1 MIPFHSIT
9 PPHDFIPFHSIKLIK
24 ENTLYYN
31 TTVHSIPFYSMSTI
45 DSIAFPDHFRAEVRK
60 RLQAILN
67 DDSTGDTE
75 LQATAATNIE
85 KGIFNWTIQHASKNN
100 IVKKWSNPF
109 FITLY
114 VDRLRSVYINLKK
127 PDVSSAVTSGNI
139 KPQELAF
146 MSHQEICPDKW
157 KKLIEDKKVRDKQK
171 YEPNIEAS
179 TDNFTC
185 NKCKSKKCTYYQL
198 QTRSADEP
206 MTTFVT
212 CLECGKRWKC

>member
-1 MIPFHSIT
+1 
-9 PPHDFIPFHSIKLIK
+9 
-24 ENTLYYN
+24 
-31 TTVHSIPFYSMSTI
+31 MSKI
-45 DSIAFPDHFRAEVRK
+45 EAIAYPDQFRAEIRK
-60 RLQAILN
+60 RIIGILVN
-67 DDSTGDTE
+67 HESQHAVNGPAPSCDDIDTIS
-75 LQATAATNIE
+75 TNIE

-100 IVKKWSNPF
+100 IVKKWSNTF
-109 FITLY
+109 FVTLY
-114 VDRLRSVYINLKK
+114 IDRLRSVYINLKK
-127 PDVSSAVTSGNI
+127 PDVSSAVMSGNI
-139 KPQELAF
+139 KSQEIAF
-146 MSHQEICPDKW
+146 MSHQEICPEKW
-157 KKLIEDKKVRDKQK
+157 KKLIEDKKIRDKQK

>member
-1 MIPFHSIT
+1 MSSIE
-9 PPHDFIPFHSIKLIK
+9 SIAYPDQFRNEVKNRIHGL
-24 ENTLYYN
+24 L
-31 TTVHSIPFYSMSTI
+31 TTIHHHEDGGVGHESSSCGGGGGAAGSAETI
-45 DSIAFPDHFRAEVRK
+45 DSI
-60 RLQAILN
+60 
-67 DDSTGDTE
+67 S
-75 LQATAATNIE
+75 TNIE
-85 KGIFNWTIQHASKNN
+85 KGIFNWAVQHASKNN

-109 FITLY
+109 FVRLY
-114 VDRLRSVYINLKK
+114 IDHLRSVYINLKK
-127 PDVSSAVTSGNI
+127 PDVSSAVISGNI
-139 KPQELAF
+139 QSQKIAF
-146 MSHQEICPDKW
+146 MTHQEICPDKW
-157 KKLIEDKKVRDKQK
+157 KQLVEDKKVRDKQK

>member
-1 MIPFHSIT
+1 
-9 PPHDFIPFHSIKLIK
+9 
-24 ENTLYYN
+24 
-31 TTVHSIPFYSMSTI
+31 MSAI
-45 DSIAFPDHFRAEVRK
+45 DAIAYPEQFRNEVRK
-60 RLQAILN
+60 RLATIVLPAAAI
-67 DDSTGDTE
+67 D
-75 LQATAATNIE
+75 ATAAGEPEQNIPTNIE
-85 KGIFNWTIQHASKNN
+85 KGVYNWAIQQAAKQN

-109 FITLY
+109 FVTLY
-114 VDRLRSVYINLKK
+114 IDRLRSVYINLKK
-127 PDVSSAVTSGNI
+127 PSVAEMVGQQTIPAKDF
-139 KPQELAF
+139 AF
-146 MSHQEICPDKW
+146 MTHQEICPEKW
-157 KKLIEDKKVRDKQK
+157 KQLIEDKKVRDKQK

>member
-1 MIPFHSIT
+1 MSAI
-9 PPHDFIPFHSIKLIK
+9 
-24 ENTLYYN
+24 E
-31 TTVHSIPFYSMSTI
+31 SIPY
-45 DSIAFPDHFRAEVRK
+45 PDHFRQEIRK
-60 RLQAILN
+60 RIDTILRSSRSSAS
-67 DDSTGDTE
+67 DEEDTPIE
-75 LQATAATNIE
+75 DTLSINIE

-109 FITLY
+109 FVTLY
-114 VDRLRSVYINLKK
+114 IDRLRSVYINLKK
-127 PDVSSAVTSGNI
+127 PEISNAVWTG
-139 KPQELAF
+139 KMKAQEFAF
-146 MSHQEICPDKW
+146 MTHQEIYPEKW
-157 KKLIEDKKVRDKQK
+157 KQLIEDKKVRDKQK

>member
-1 MIPFHSIT
+1 MTNDRVGPV
-9 PPHDFIPFHSIKLIK
+9 KLIK
-24 ENTLYYN
+24 EIYMYSINTAS
-31 TTVHSIPFYSMSTI
+31 HSRMSSIPTI
-45 DSIAFPDHFRAEVRK
+45 AYPDHFRAEVRK
-60 RLQAILN
+60 RIDAILLAS
-67 DDSTGDTE
+67 STETE
-75 LQATAATNIE
+75 TGTGTETVATNIE
-85 KGIFNWTIQHASKNN
+85 KGIFNWAIQNATKNN

-114 VDRLRSVYINLKK
+114 IDRLRSIYINLKK
-127 PDVSSAVTSGNI
+127 PEVSGAVISGKI
-139 KPQELAF
+139 KAPELAF
-146 MSHQEICPDKW
+146 MTHQEICPDKW
-157 KKLIEDKKVRDKQK
+157 KQLIEDKKVRDKQK

>member
-1 MIPFHSIT
+1 
-9 PPHDFIPFHSIKLIK
+9 
-24 ENTLYYN
+24 
-31 TTVHSIPFYSMSTI
+31 MSNIETI
-45 DSIAFPDHFRAEVRK
+45 AYPDQFRAEIRK
-60 RLQAILN
+60 RIAALLN
-67 DDSTGDTE
+67 THGGGVGDGDGDIET
-75 LQATAATNIE
+75 LSTNIE

-100 IVKKWSNPF
+100 IVKKWSNTF
-109 FITLY
+109 FVTLY
-114 VDRLRSVYINLKK
+114 IDRLRSVYINLKK
-127 PDVSSAVTSGNI
+127 PDVASAVLSANI
-139 KPQELAF
+139 KSQEIAF
-146 MSHQEICPDKW
+146 MTHQEICPEKW
-157 KKLIEDKKVRDKQK
+157 KKLIDDKKIRDKQK

>member
-1 MIPFHSIT
+1 MSSIET
-9 PPHDFIPFHSIKLIK
+9 IAYPDQFRNEIRKRIIFLLQIHNGNGNGNNSGCS
-24 ENTLYYN
+24 
-31 TTVHSIPFYSMSTI
+31 TTVAADI
-45 DSIAFPDHFRAEVRK
+45 D
-60 RLQAILN
+60 AI
-67 DDSTGDTE
+67 S
-75 LQATAATNIE
+75 TNIE
-85 KGIFNWTIQHASKNN
+85 KGIFNWAIQHASKNN

-109 FITLY
+109 FVTLY
-114 VDRLRSVYINLKK
+114 IDHLRSVYINLKK
-127 PDVSSAVTSGNI
+127 PDVSSAVLSGNI
-139 KPQELAF
+139 KSQEIAF
-146 MSHQEICPDKW
+146 MTHQEICPEKW
-157 KKLIEDKKVRDKQK
+157 KQLIEDKKVRDKQK

>member
-1 MIPFHSIT
+1 
-9 PPHDFIPFHSIKLIK
+9 
-24 ENTLYYN
+24 
-31 TTVHSIPFYSMSTI
+31 MSNIETI
-45 DSIAFPDHFRAEVRK
+45 AYPDQFRSEIRK
-60 RLQAILN
+60 RIASLLKTHGDAGG
-67 DDSTGDTE
+67 DDGGGDIET
-75 LQATAATNIE
+75 LSTNIE

-100 IVKKWSNPF
+100 IVKKWSNTF
-109 FITLY
+109 FVTLY
-114 VDRLRSVYINLKK
+114 IDRLRSVYINLKK
-127 PDVSSAVTSGNI
+127 PDVACAVLSANI
-139 KPQELAF
+139 KSQEIAF
-146 MSHQEICPDKW
+146 MTHQEICPDKW
-157 KKLIEDKKVRDKQK
+157 KKLIDDKKIRDKQK

>member
-1 MIPFHSIT
+1 MSSVESIAYPDQFRNEVKT
-9 PPHDFIPFHSIKLIK
+9 RIQGL
-24 ENTLYYN
+24 L
-31 TTVHSIPFYSMSTI
+31 TVIHHLRDGGVGHESSSCGGGGAASPAETI
-45 DSIAFPDHFRAEVRK
+45 DTIS
-60 RLQAILN
+60 
-67 DDSTGDTE
+67 
-75 LQATAATNIE
+75 TNIE
-85 KGIFNWTIQHASKNN
+85 KGIFNWAVQHASKNN

-109 FITLY
+109 FVRLY
-114 VDRLRSVYINLKK
+114 IDHLRSVYINLKK
-127 PDVSSAVTSGNI
+127 PDVSSAVISGNI
-139 KPQELAF
+139 QSQKIAF
-146 MSHQEICPDKW
+146 MTHQEICPDKW
-157 KKLIEDKKVRDKQK
+157 KQLVEDKKVRDKQK

>member
-1 MIPFHSIT
+1 
-9 PPHDFIPFHSIKLIK
+9 
-24 ENTLYYN
+24 
-31 TTVHSIPFYSMSTI
+31 MSNIETI
-45 DSIAFPDHFRAEVRK
+45 AYPDQFRSEIRK
-60 RLQAILN
+60 RIASLLKTHGDAGGN
-67 DDSTGDTE
+67 DGDGGGGGGGGGSGGGGGDIET
-75 LQATAATNIE
+75 LSTNIE

-100 IVKKWSNPF
+100 IVKKWSNTF
-109 FITLY
+109 FVTLY
-114 VDRLRSVYINLKK
+114 IDRLRSVYINLKK
-127 PDVSSAVTSGNI
+127 PDVACAVLSANI
-139 KPQELAF
+139 KSQEIAF
-146 MSHQEICPDKW
+146 MTHQEICPDKW
-157 KKLIEDKKVRDKQK
+157 KKLIDDKKIRDKQK

>member
-1 MIPFHSIT
+1 
-9 PPHDFIPFHSIKLIK
+9 
-24 ENTLYYN
+24 
-31 TTVHSIPFYSMSTI
+31 MSTI
-45 DSIAFPDHFRAEVRK
+45 DSIAFPEHFRAEVRK
-60 RLQAILN
+60 RIHVLLN
-67 DDSTGDTE
+67 DDSDTE
-75 LQATAATNIE
+75 ATASTNIE

-114 VDRLRSVYINLKK
+114 IDRLRSVYINLKK

-157 KKLIEDKKVRDKQK
+157 KQLIEDKKVRDKQK

>member
-1 MIPFHSIT
+1 
-9 PPHDFIPFHSIKLIK
+9 
-24 ENTLYYN
+24 
-31 TTVHSIPFYSMSTI
+31 MSNIETI
-45 DSIAFPDHFRAEVRK
+45 AYPDQFRAEIRK
-60 RLQAILN
+60 RIAALLN
-67 DDSTGDTE
+67 GDSHSDKQQTTVDHINTCS
-75 LQATAATNIE
+75 TNIE

-100 IVKKWSNPF
+100 IVKKWTNTF

-114 VDRLRSVYINLKK
+114 IDRLRSVYINLKK
-127 PDVSSAVTSGNI
+127 PDVASAVISGNI
-139 KPQELAF
+139 KSQDIAF
-146 MSHQEICPDKW
+146 MTHQEICPEKW
-157 KKLIEDKKVRDKQK
+157 KQLIEDKKIRDKQK

>member
-1 MIPFHSIT
+1 
-9 PPHDFIPFHSIKLIK
+9 
-24 ENTLYYN
+24 
-31 TTVHSIPFYSMSTI
+31 MSAVETI
-45 DSIAFPDHFRAEVRK
+45 AYPDQFRIEVKKRIAALLHASHGGVGVGPGPGSA
-60 RLQAILN
+60 
-67 DDSTGDTE
+67 DDDDVDTIS
-75 LQATAATNIE
+75 TNIE
-85 KGIFNWTIQHASKNN
+85 KGIFNWAIQHASKNN

-109 FITLY
+109 FVTLY
-114 VDRLRSVYINLKK
+114 IDHLRSVYINLKK
-127 PDVSSAVTSGNI
+127 PDVSSAVISGNI
-139 KPQELAF
+139 KSQEIAF
-146 MSHQEICPDKW
+146 MTHQEICPDKW

>member
-1 MIPFHSIT
+1 MSNI
-9 PPHDFIPFHSIKLIK
+9 
-24 ENTLYYN
+24 E
-31 TTVHSIPFYSMSTI
+31 SIP
-45 DSIAFPDHFRAEVRK
+45 FPDHFREEVRK
-60 RLQAILN
+60 RIMVLLQPAQAQAPAPVPPSASLVSGSEESIETIAI
-67 DDSTGDTE
+67 
-75 LQATAATNIE
+75 NIE
-85 KGIFNWTIQHASKNN
+85 KGIFNWSVQHASKNN

-109 FITLY
+109 FVTLY
-114 VDRLRSVYINLKK
+114 IDHLRSVYINLKK
-127 PDVSSAVTSGNI
+127 PDVSSAVLSGNI
-139 KPQELAF
+139 KSNEIAF
-146 MSHQEICPDKW
+146 MTHQEICPEKW
-157 KKLIEDKKVRDKQK
+157 KQLIEDKKVRDKQK

>member
-1 MIPFHSIT
+1 MFIFYKIDRLLLKRFLYITQT
-9 PPHDFIPFHSIKLIK
+9 PPTDRPT
-24 ENTLYYN
+24 E
-31 TTVHSIPFYSMSTI
+31 MSTI
-45 DSIAFPDHFRAEVRK
+45 DTIAYPDQFRNEVRK
-60 RLQAILN
+60 RLNTIL
-67 DDSTGDTE
+67 DTTSASDPDLTCDPE
-75 LQATAATNIE
+75 ISTNIE
-85 KGIFNWTIQHASKNN
+85 KGVYNWAIQHASKNN

-109 FITLY
+109 FVTLY
-114 VDRLRSVYINLKK
+114 IDRLRSVYINLKK
-127 PDVSSAVTSGNI
+127 PNVVALILEKTISA
-139 KPQELAF
+139 KDLAF
-146 MSHQEICPDKW
+146 MTHQEICPDKW

>member
-1 MIPFHSIT
+1 
-9 PPHDFIPFHSIKLIK
+9 
-24 ENTLYYN
+24 
-31 TTVHSIPFYSMSTI
+31 MSTV
-45 DSIAFPDHFRAEVRK
+45 DTIAYPEHFRNEVRK
-60 RLQAILN
+60 RLAKLLPLGQCQEEEG
-67 DDSTGDTE
+67 GDTNIP
-75 LQATAATNIE
+75 TNIE
-85 KGIFNWTIQHASKNN
+85 KGVYNWAIQHAEKNN

-109 FITLY
+109 FVTLY
-114 VDRLRSVYINLKK
+114 IDRLRSIYINLKK
-127 PDVSSAVTSGNI
+127 PNVAEMVVQQTIPAKNF
-139 KPQELAF
+139 AF
-146 MSHQEICPDKW
+146 MTHQEICPEKW
-157 KKLIEDKKVRDKQK
+157 KQLIEDKKVRDKQK

>member
-1 MIPFHSIT
+1 
-9 PPHDFIPFHSIKLIK
+9 
-24 ENTLYYN
+24 
-31 TTVHSIPFYSMSTI
+31 MSTV
-45 DSIAFPDHFRAEVRK
+45 DTIAYPEHFRNEVRK
-60 RLQAILN
+60 RLAKLLPPGQCQEEEG
-67 DDSTGDTE
+67 GDINIP
-75 LQATAATNIE
+75 TNIE
-85 KGIFNWTIQHASKNN
+85 KGVYNWAIQHAEKNN

-109 FITLY
+109 FVTLY
-114 VDRLRSVYINLKK
+114 IDRLRSIYINLKK
-127 PDVSSAVTSGNI
+127 PNVAEMVVQQTIPAKNF
-139 KPQELAF
+139 AF
-146 MSHQEICPDKW
+146 MTHQEICPEKW
-157 KKLIEDKKVRDKQK
+157 KQLIEDKKVRDKQK

>member
-1 MIPFHSIT
+1 
-9 PPHDFIPFHSIKLIK
+9 
-24 ENTLYYN
+24 
-31 TTVHSIPFYSMSTI
+31 MSTI
-45 DSIAFPDHFRAEVRK
+45 DAIVYPEHFRAEVRK
-60 RLQAILN
+60 RLATIVLSAGS
-67 DDSTGDTE
+67 DLTCDPVAEDGDS
-75 LQATAATNIE
+75 LINIPTNIE
-85 KGIFNWTIQHASKNN
+85 KGVYNWAIQHASKNN

-109 FITLY
+109 FVTLY
-114 VDRLRSVYINLKK
+114 IDRLRSVYINLKK
-127 PDVSSAVTSGNI
+127 PSVAEMVVQRKIPAKDF
-139 KPQELAF
+139 AF
-146 MSHQEICPDKW
+146 MTHQEICPEKW
-157 KKLIEDKKVRDKQK
+157 KQLIEDKKVRDKQK

>member
-1 MIPFHSIT
+1 MSSIV
-9 PPHDFIPFHSIKLIK
+9 SI
-24 ENTLYYN
+24 EY
-31 TTVHSIPFYSMSTI
+31 PEQ
-45 DSIAFPDHFRAEVRK
+45 FRNEIRK
-60 RLQAILN
+60 RIGRILDTACSSDILDTAVQQ
-67 DDSTGDTE
+67 DDTKNTIP
-75 LQATAATNIE
+75 TNIE
-85 KGIFNWTIQHASKNN
+85 KGIFNWTIQHASKHN
-100 IVKKWSNPF
+100 IVKKWSNSY

-114 VDRLRSVYINLKK
+114 IDRFRSVYMNIKK
-127 PDVSSAVTSGNI
+127 PEVSTAILSGKI
-139 KPQELAF
+139 KANELAF
-146 MSHQEICPDKW
+146 MSHQEICPDRW
-157 KKLIEDKKVRDKQK
+157 KQLIEDKKVRDKQK

>member
-1 MIPFHSIT
+1 MSI
-9 PPHDFIPFHSIKLIK
+9 IQ
-24 ENTLYYN
+24 
-31 TTVHSIPFYSMSTI
+31 TI
-45 DSIAFPDHFRAEVRK
+45 AYPDNFRAEVRK
-60 RLQAILN
+60 RIEAILGGAGA
-67 DDSTGDTE
+67 DTDTDTGTGTGTI
-75 LQATAATNIE
+75 ASNIE
-85 KGIFNWTIQHASKNN
+85 KGIFNWTIQHATKNN

-114 VDRLRSVYINLKK
+114 IDRLRSVYINLKK
-127 PDVSSAVTSGNI
+127 PDVSSAVISGNI
-139 KPQELAF
+139 KAPELAF
-146 MSHQEICPDKW
+146 MTHQEICPDKW
-157 KKLIEDKKVRDKQK
+157 KQLIEDKKVRDKQK

>member
-1 MIPFHSIT
+1 
-9 PPHDFIPFHSIKLIK
+9 
-24 ENTLYYN
+24 
-31 TTVHSIPFYSMSTI
+31 MSTVEI
-45 DSIAFPDHFRAEVRK
+45 IAFPEQFRIEVKK
-60 RLQAILN
+60 RIVALLNPVAAAASAASTDPAI
-67 DDSTGDTE
+67 DAIS
-75 LQATAATNIE
+75 TNIE
-85 KGIFNWTIQHASKNN
+85 KGIFNWVIQHASKNN

-109 FITLY
+109 FVTLY
-114 VDRLRSVYINLKK
+114 IDRLRSVYLNLKK
-127 PDVSSAVTSGNI
+127 PDVSSAVMSGNI
-139 KPQELAF
+139 KSHEIAF
-146 MSHQEICPDKW
+146 MTHQEICPDKW

>member
-1 MIPFHSIT
+1 MYEKLNKELW
-9 PPHDFIPFHSIKLIK
+9 FID
-24 ENTLYYN
+24 YN
-31 TTVHSIPFYSMSTI
+31 TIMSTI
-45 DSIAFPDHFRAEVRK
+45 ESIAYPDQFRAEVRK
-60 RLQAILN
+60 RIVAVLQPPVQVG
-67 DDSTGDTE
+67 GDESIETI
-75 LQATAATNIE
+75 ATNVE
-85 KGIFNWTIQHASKNN
+85 KGIFNWSIQHASKHN

-109 FITLY
+109 FVTLY
-114 VDRLRSVYINLKK
+114 IDHLRSVYINLKK
-127 PDVSSAVTSGNI
+127 PDVSAAVLTGNI
-139 KPQELAF
+139 KSQEIAF
-146 MSHQEICPDKW
+146 MTHQEICPEKW

>member
-1 MIPFHSIT
+1 MSAVETIAYPDQFRIEVKKRIFALLHAS
-9 PPHDFIPFHSIKLIK
+9 HDGVGPGSADDD
-24 ENTLYYN
+24 
-31 TTVHSIPFYSMSTI
+31 VDTI
-45 DSIAFPDHFRAEVRK
+45 S
-60 RLQAILN
+60 
-67 DDSTGDTE
+67 
-75 LQATAATNIE
+75 TNIE
-85 KGIFNWTIQHASKNN
+85 KGIFNWAIQHASKNN

-109 FITLY
+109 FVTLY
-114 VDRLRSVYINLKK
+114 IDHLRSVYMNLKK
-127 PDVSSAVTSGNI
+127 PDVSSAVISGNI
-139 KPQELAF
+139 KSQEIAF
-146 MSHQEICPDKW
+146 MTHQEICPDKW
-157 KKLIEDKKVRDKQK
+157 KQLIEDKKVRDKQK